1 MDDWITVE
9 EAARIL
15 AVSTRQTYR
24 YAKGNPAKVRSMES
38 GHRLLFNRMDVQALA
53 EELNSAYRPRQS
65 KEVVDAGQML
75 DLVRSLQTDVA
86 AAYRKIGELEG
97 QLSQRLLPDDERN
110 LRDELAIMRAHLQE
124 RDRQIEELKRLLPW
138 WARWRAK

>member
-1 MDDWITVE
+1 MDDWITAE

-15 AVSTRQTYR
+15 AISTRQAYR
-24 YAKGNPAKVRSMES
+24 YAKGNPPKVRTMEA
-38 GHRLLFNRMDVQALA
+38 GRRLLFNRMDVQALA

-110 LRDELAIMRAHLQE
+110 LRDDLATMRAQLQE